1 MKKYAYLAGSIA
13 CILFLYFLSAISHPP
28 EISISDLEKY
38 EGKRVVVEG
47 MVVDKE
53 FNDKSEI
60 ITLKDGNHSA
70 RIFIRGSTEA
80 SYGDIVKVTG
90 RVGRYGNQ
98 LEIFSESVEIREK
111 WDERSMPLWELSEN
125 FEKYLGTNV
134 NVTGYVNG
142 VHTRYFYLTDFERE
156 YRIKVFYPENFS
168 MEIENYEH
176 IYVKALFKYDSKNM
190 CMYLEIKEK
199 EHGIGKVD

>member
-13 CILFLYFLSAISHPP
+13 CILFLYFLSTLSHPP

-38 EGKRVVVEG
+38 EGKRVVVKG

-53 FNDKSEI
+53 FNEKSEI

-70 RIFIRGSTEA
+70 RIFVRSSTET
-80 SYGDIVKVTG
+80 SYGDI
-90 RVGRYGNQ
+90 YGSQ
-98 LEIFSESVEIREK
+98 LEIFSESIEICEK
-111 WDERSMPLWELSEN
+111 WDEKSMPLWELSEN
-125 FEKYLGTNV
+125 FEKYVGTNV
-134 NVTGYVNG
+134 NVTGYVDG
-142 VHTRYFYLTDFERE
+142 VHSRYFYLTDFERE

-168 MEIENYEH
+168 TEIENYEH
-176 IYVKALFKYDSKNM
+176 IYVKALFKYNSKNM

-199 EHGIGKVD
+199 EHGIGRTD